1 MRPIHPGNAQLQ
13 TWLVAVAQRDTTA
26 FRQLYDATSPKLFG
40 FLLRI
45 LKKSEWAEE
54 VLQESY
60 VSLWNGAA
68 NYQPTLAAPMTW
80 IITIA
85 RNKAFD
91 ALRRLDVA
99 VEIDA
104 DGFTPE
110 LVQALESP
118 EPGPLA
124 ALELSEDAAALAHC
138 LRRLESLHRQA
149 IALAYYHDLS
159 HSEVAEHM
167 ALPIGTVK
175 SWIRRGLER
184 LRLCLSKREHP

>member
-68 NYQPTLAAPMTW
+68 SYQPTLAAPMTW